1 MKRAVFLATLAVTL
15 LPGAVT
21 ADGRTPYYATT
32 AIERAPGASGAL
44 TDDVVATLH
53 VRDAQRTL
61 RALARVDGLEI
72 VASDPQTVRVRYG
85 KRPTFS
91 DAPDERLQ
99 RSTWVVDYDDASV
112 QALLAEF
119 SQDKTPPT
127 PASLERLVFEH
138 VTNKSYS
145 RAFDLASRVAAT
157 REGDCTEH
165 AVLLAALARASGYSA
180 RVVFG
185 NIVLEQDDDLSAFGH
200 AWVEIH
206 DGDAWQIRDATTLP
220 VTTDAQRS
228 RYLPLGALADEGPG
242 YAMSLVETMSA
253 MPVKITDVA
262 SSDGS

>member
-1 MKRAVFLATLAVTL
+1 MKHALFVAILAVAL
-15 LPGAVT
+15 LHGAAA
-21 ADGRTPYYATT
+21 ADGRTPYFATI
-32 AIERAPGASGAL
+32 AIERAPGARGAL

-53 VRDAQRTL
+53 VNDAQRTL

-72 VASDPQTVRVRYG
+72 VASGAQTIRVRYG

-91 DAPDERLQ
+91 DSPDERLQ

-112 QALLAEF
+112 KALLAHF
-119 SQDKTPPT
+119 SQDETPPT

-138 VTNKSYS
+138 VTHKSYS

-206 DGDAWQIRDATTLP
+206 DGDAWQIRDATMPPLTA
-220 VTTDAQRS
+220 DAQRS
-228 RYLPLGALADEGPG
+228 RYLPLGTLADEGPA
-242 YAMSLVETMSA
+242 YALSLVETMSA

-262 SSDGS
+262 SSGGP